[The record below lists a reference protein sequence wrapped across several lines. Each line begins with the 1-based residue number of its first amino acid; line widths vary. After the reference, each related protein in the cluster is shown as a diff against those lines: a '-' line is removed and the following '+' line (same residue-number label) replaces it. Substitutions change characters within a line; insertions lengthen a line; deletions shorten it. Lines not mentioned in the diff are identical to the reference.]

1 MRKLGLEDV
10 FAWSE
15 ILDKLDI
22 RKEIANIQED
32 SIGKK
37 DAQTYAGV
45 QIMALLFSKMYKV
58 KKPLLK
64 WIADFTNKSYEE
76 VAKMTIKGIE
86 KCNHWNYAKRRIGRP
101 FFPRS
106 LRQIKF
112 RRFTA
117 Q

>member
-1 MRKLGLEDV
+1 MRELGLEDV

-32 SIGKK
+32 SVGKK

-76 VAKMTIKGIE
+76 VAKMTIKELKNVITE
-86 KCNHWNYAKRRIGRP
+86 IMQSEELTDL
-101 FFPRS
+101 FSS
-106 LRQIKF
+106 LVTTEQV
-112 RRFTA
+112 
-117 Q
+117 